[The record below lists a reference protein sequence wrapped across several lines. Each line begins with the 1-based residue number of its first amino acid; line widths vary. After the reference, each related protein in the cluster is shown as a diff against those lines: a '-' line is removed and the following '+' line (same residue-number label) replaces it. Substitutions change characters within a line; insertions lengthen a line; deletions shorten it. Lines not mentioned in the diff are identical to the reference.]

1 VKSASLNSASLNSA
15 GPKSTRAQNL
25 RRLLKPRH
33 VCIVGGQA
41 MEDSIRRCADTGFAG
56 EIWVVNPKRSAL
68 GGRKCYPSI
77 ADLPEAP
84 DATFIAVPR
93 EPTIEILRALSAA
106 GAGGAICYAAGYA
119 EVGGEGHGLQK
130 QLIEAVGDLA
140 MVGPNCYG
148 ILNYLDGIALWP
160 TGHNGRRVESGCAF
174 IGQSGNIALNVT
186 ANERSVPF
194 AYVISSGNQVILTVA
209 DFVDALTEDP
219 RVSAIGLY
227 VEGIDDVPAFSR
239 AAAKAMQAGKPL
251 VALKAGKSELGA
263 KLAMSHTSSLAGSDR
278 MYEALFDRLGVIRV
292 DSLPQLME
300 TMKFVSTAGLPNGN
314 RLAVFT
320 CSGGDGLMTADIAE
334 SIDLPLPQHDAAQVA
349 DLRTQL
355 PNFATISNP
364 LDYNTSLWGHEDLL
378 TRCFATVMSGA
389 YDAGMLVIDYA
400 TDGEAS
406 EQAWDCS
413 VKALIT
419 ACKTNGKLPIVTATL
434 PELLPFRVRDM
445 VIAGQG
451 APMQG
456 LKEAL
461 YAFVGTERFARL
473 RDGLA
478 KGDVGGITVPPTPKP
493 YGAGRLLHEYE
504 AKQQLAAY
512 GLSVPDARVVPP
524 EEAANAAVE
533 LGFPVVLKVAEP
545 VLAHKTEAGAVAVNL
560 KSASDVEA
568 ALQRMSASL
577 ARYKPGALIA
587 KVLVERMVADVVAEL
602 IIGVKRDA
610 QFGLALVIG
619 AGGILVEMVQDSAML
634 LLPTDRAAI
643 ERAIDGLKIAKVLK
657 GYRGRPAGDLRA
669 TANAVAA
676 VAAFAEAH
684 RGNLLELDVNPLMVL
699 KNGAVAVDALVVLA
713 DG

>member
-1 VKSASLNSASLNSA
+1 MT
-15 GPKSTRAQNL
+15 GPTNRARNL
-25 RRLLKPRH
+25 RRLLQPRH

-41 MEDSIRRCADTGFAG
+41 MEDSIRRCDETGFAG
-56 EIWVVNPKRSAL
+56 EVWVVNPKRSEL
-68 GGRKCYPSI
+68 GGRKCYSSI

-93 EPTIEILRALSAA
+93 EPTIEILRLLSER

-119 EVGGEGHGLQK
+119 EVGGEGVGLQ
-130 QLIEAVGDLA
+130 QELIAAVGDLA

-160 TGHNGRRVESGCAF
+160 TGHNGRRVGSGCAF

-186 ANERSVPF
+186 ANDRSVPF

-219 RVSAIGLY
+219 RVTAIGLY
-227 VEGIDDVPAFSR
+227 IEGIDDVPAFSR
-239 AAAKAMQAGKPL
+239 AAAKAMRAGKPL

-278 MYEALFDRLGVIRV
+278 MYDALFERLGVIRV
-292 DSLPQLME
+292 DSIPQLME
-300 TMKFVSTAGLPNGN
+300 TIKFVSVAGLPNGN

-334 SIDLPLPQHDAAQVA
+334 QIDLPLPQHSADQAA
-349 DLRTQL
+349 DLRQQL

-378 TRCFATVMSGA
+378 TRCFGTVMRGDF
-389 YDAGMLVIDYA
+389 DAGMLVIDYA
-400 TDGEAS
+400 TDGETSELAWNAS
-406 EQAWDCS
+406 VHS
-413 VKALIT
+413 LIT
-419 ACKTNGKLPIVTATL
+419 ACKTHGKLPIVTSTL
-434 PELLPFRVRDM
+434 PELLPARVRDM
-445 VIAGQG
+445 AIAEGG

-456 LKEAL
+456 LREAL
-461 YAFVGTERFARL
+461 MAFAATERFARL
-473 RDGLA
+473 RDRLA
-478 KGDVGGITVPPTPKP
+478 GENLNSDRIDSMLLPPSPKP
-493 YGAGRLLHEYE
+493 HGAPRLLHEYE
-504 AKQQLAAY
+504 AKLQLATY
-512 GLSVPDARVVPP
+512 GLAVPESRVVD
-524 EEAANAAVE
+524 AAGAAAAAAE

-560 KSASDVEA
+560 KSAAEVEA
-568 ALQRMSASL
+568 ALARMSTAL
-577 ARYKPGALIA
+577 AKYQPGAKIA
-587 KVLVERMVADVVAEL
+587 KVLVERMVGDVIAEM
-602 IIGVKRDA
+602 IIGIKRDP
-610 QFGLALVIG
+610 QFGLALVVG

-634 LLPTDRAAI
+634 LLPTDRASI
-643 ERAIDGLKIAKVLK
+643 ERAIDGLKIAKLLK

-669 TANAVAA
+669 VANAVAA

-699 KNGAVAVDALVVLA
+699 KTGAVAVDALVVLA
-713 DG
+713 EA

>member
-1 VKSASLNSASLNSA
+1 MRSASPVSANVTSA
-15 GPKSTRAQNL
+15 RAQNL

-56 EIWVVNPKRSAL
+56 EIWVVNPKRSEL
-68 GGRKCYPSI
+68 GGRKCFPSI

-93 EPTIEILRALSAA
+93 EPTVEILRALNAA

-119 EVGGEGHGLQK
+119 EVGGEGHDLQK

-160 TGHNGRRVESGCAF
+160 TGHNGKRVESGCAF

-186 ANERSVPF
+186 ANDRSVPF

-219 RVSAIGLY
+219 KVSAIGLY
-227 VEGIDDVPAFSR
+227 IEGIDDVPAFSR

-278 MYEALFDRLGVIRV
+278 MYDSLFERLGVIRV

-300 TMKFVSTAGLPNGN
+300 TMKFVSTAGLPKGN

-334 SIDLPLPQHDAAQVA
+334 AIDLPLPQHSPAQVA

-378 TRCFATVMSGA
+378 TRCFDTVMAGD

-419 ACKTNGKLPIVTATL
+419 ACGKNDKLPIVTATL
-434 PELLPFRVRDM
+434 PELLPARVRDLT
-445 VIAGQG
+445 IAGHG

-461 YAFVGTERFARL
+461 HAFEATERFARL
-473 RDGLA
+473 RDRLSRSGSD
-478 KGDVGGITVPPTPKP
+478 GVTVPPTPKP
-493 YGAGRLLHEYE
+493 QGEGRLLDEYT
-504 AKQQLAAY
+504 AKQQLSVC
-512 GLSVPDARVVPP
+512 GLSVPAARVVTPAG
-524 EEAANAAVE
+524 AAAAAGE
-533 LGFPVVLKVAEP
+533 LGFPVVLKVADP

-560 KSASDVEA
+560 KSAADVEA
-568 ALQRMSASL
+568 ALQRMSTSL
-577 ARYKPGALIA
+577 AQYKPGAAIA
-587 KVLVERMVADVVAEL
+587 KVLVEKMVSDVVAEL
-602 IIGVKRDA
+602 IVGVKRDP
-610 QFGLALVIG
+610 QFGLALVVG

-643 ERAIDGLKIAKVLK
+643 ERAIDSLKIAKLLK
-657 GYRGRPAGDLRA
+657 GYRGRAAGDLRA
-669 TANAVAA
+669 VADAVAA

-699 KNGAVAVDALVVLA
+699 KDGAVAVDALVVLA
-713 DG
+713 EG